1 MAVCLATTTG
11 DEVDNDDIV
20 ELVREDD
27 EVELLNR
34 AVTTSYSPLSFHV
47 QLNVRSNYKRWLDS
61 RLNSPTAGI
70 YLGAQGLG
78 GVTGV
83 SLQHSSLVRHHI
95 LLLALLVYK
104 ALSFT
109 AQPFSKILFHV
120 GTGIRLK

>member
-47 QLNVRSNYKRWLDS
+47 YGLTSNV
-61 RLNSPTAGI
+61 
-70 YLGAQGLG
+70 GL
-78 GVTGV
+78 T
-83 SLQHSSLVRHHI
+83 QD
-95 LLLALLVYK
+95 
-104 ALSFT
+104 
-109 AQPFSKILFHV
+109 
-120 GTGIRLK
+120 

>member
-34 AVTTSYSPLSFHV
+34 AVTTSYSPLSLHL
-47 QLNVRSNYKRWLDS
+47 QLNARSNFKRWIDS

-70 YLGAQGLG
+70 YLARWQGLG
-78 GVTGV
+78 SVTGV

-95 LLLALLVYK
+95 PLLALLVYK
-104 ALSFT
+104 GLSCT
-109 AQPFSKILFHV
+109 ARPFSKI
-120 GTGIRLK
+120 